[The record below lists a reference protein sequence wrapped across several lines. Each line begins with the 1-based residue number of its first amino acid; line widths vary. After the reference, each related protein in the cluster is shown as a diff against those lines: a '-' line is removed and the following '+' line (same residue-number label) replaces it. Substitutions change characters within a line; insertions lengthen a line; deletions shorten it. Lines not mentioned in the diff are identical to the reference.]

1 VTADGSVTAE
11 VEKAV
16 LGSVWPMR
24 LVEFTRWV
32 GAGRKL
38 TQTGRLTLADA
49 RMLVQRLG
57 TGDVVDPLI
66 GDQMFRTKSSEELT
80 ELSAVVG
87 WARAVGLVRRQG
99 NRLVAVKKHATL
111 LDRPLALWERMFE
124 VVGELGPFVCPSGW
138 AMSLLHDNFEAG
150 LGLLLAAM
158 DVDPARVD
166 VQEVVEQ
173 VWASVTPL
181 YRMDGLT
188 EVQLGTWRRGLTRD
202 VWRMVELLAELGVVS
217 TDLDRPV
224 EERRSGPV
232 SLTELGCWVMR
243 RRRGDPA
250 PGDPVLQ
257 VRVELVDSRFPLV
270 WRRVLVPLSWD
281 LGRLHDVVQV
291 VMGWDG
297 GHLHV
302 FSVDGTRY
310 GPAGGE
316 LGFRAEDRVV
326 LGEVARV
333 GDAMAYKYD
342 FGDGWEHVL
351 VVEAATVAEPTAR
364 YPRCVAGAGACPPED
379 CGGIPGYENLR
390 GILADPSDP
399 EHEDMLEWLGIGS
412 AAEFDPARF
421 DLDAVN
427 LRLAAEVRPARPA

>member
-1 VTADGSVTAE
+1 
-11 VEKAV
+11 
-16 LGSVWPMR
+16 
-24 LVEFTRWV
+24 
-32 GAGRKL
+32 
-38 TQTGRLTLADA
+38 
-49 RMLVQRLG
+49 
-57 TGDVVDPLI
+57 
-66 GDQMFRTKSSEELT
+66 
-80 ELSAVVG
+80 
-87 WARAVGLVRRQG
+87 
-99 NRLVAVKKHATL
+99 
-111 LDRPLALWERMFE
+111 
-124 VVGELGPFVCPSGW
+124 
-138 AMSLLHDNFEAG
+138 MSLLHDNFEAG

-202 VWRMVELLAELGVVS
+202 VWRMVEPLAELGVVS
-217 TDLDRPV
+217 MDLDRPV

-232 SLTELGCWVMR
+232 SLTELGCWAMR

-270 WRRVLVPLSWD
+270 CRSVLVPSSWT
-281 LGRLHDVVQV
+281 LKRLHDVVQIA
-291 VMGWDG
+291 MGWDG
-297 GHLHV
+297 GHLHM

-333 GDAMAYKYD
+333 GDAMACTYD

-390 GILADPSDP
+390 GILADPADP

-412 AAEFDPARF
+412 AADFDPARF
-421 DLDAVN
+421 DLEAVN
-427 LRLAAEVRPARPA
+427 LRLAGQVRPARPA

>member
-1 VTADGSVTAE
+1 
-11 VEKAV
+11 
-16 LGSVWPMR
+16 MR
-24 LVEFTRWV
+24 LVGFTRWV

-49 RMLVQRLG
+49 RTLVQCLG

-66 GDQMFRTKSSEELT
+66 GDRMFRTKSSEELT

-99 NRLVAVKKHATL
+99 NRLVAVKKHAVL

-138 AMSLLHDNFEAG
+138 AMSMLHDNFEMG
-150 LGLLLAAM
+150 VGLLLAAM
-158 DVDPARVD
+158 DADPDRVD

-188 EVQLGTWRRGLTRD
+188 ELQLATWRRGLARD
-202 VWRMVELLAELGVVS
+202 VWRTVELLAEFGAVS
-217 TDLDRPV
+217 MDLDRPV

-232 SLTELGCWVMR
+232 ALTALGCWAMR
-243 RRRGDPA
+243 RRRGGPA

-257 VRVELVDSRFPLV
+257 VRIELVDSHSPQV
-270 WRRVLVPLSWD
+270 WRRVLVPASCT
-281 LGRLHDVVQV
+281 LGQLHDVVQGA
-291 VMGWDG
+291 MGWDG

-302 FSVDGTRY
+302 FSVDGTQY
-310 GPAGGE
+310 GPDGAG
-316 LGFRAEDRVV
+316 LGFRAEGKVA
-326 LGEVARV
+326 LGDVATV
-333 GDAMAYKYD
+333 GGAMAYEYD

-379 CGGIPGYENLR
+379 CGGVPGYEDLR
-390 GILADPSDP
+390 ATLADPRDP
-399 EHEDMLEWLGIGS
+399 EHQDMLEWLGIGS

-421 DLDAVN
+421 DLAAVN
-427 LRLAAEVRPARPA
+427 VRLAAGVRPARPV